1 MVKVKDIMITDVIKV
16 KESDSVR
23 DVLEKMATHRVGGL
37 PIVNERNELKGYI
50 SDGDIMRYLGKYRP
64 IVIDLIYYKDVLYD
78 TSNDEERI
86 ACLLSKD
93 IKDLS
98 QKKNFIYVN
107 ENMELGDVARIL
119 GDKRIKKV
127 PVVRGQT
134 LVGIVSRGDLIRGI
148 TSWIDEHIEED

>member
-1 MVKVKDIMITDVIKV
+1 
-16 KESDSVR
+16 
-23 DVLEKMATHRVGGL
+23 
-37 PIVNERNELKGYI
+37 
-50 SDGDIMRYLGKYRP
+50 
-64 IVIDLIYYKDVLYD
+64 
-78 TSNDEERI
+78 
-86 ACLLSKD
+86 LLAKD

-98 QKKNFIYVN
+98 QRKNFIYVN

-148 TSWIDEHIEED
+148 ASWIDEHIEED

>member
-78 TSNDEERI
+78 TSNEEERI
-86 ACLLSKD
+86 ACLLAKD

-98 QKKNFIYVN
+98 QRKNFIYVN

-148 TSWIDEHIEED
+148 ASWIDEHIEED